1 MLVVVGIDASKGDQ
15 EGLMQQTCGSSL
27 GKRQMYYY
35 LDFIPRRHMTDDIRA
50 EVINSTGETSFP
62 ATPLEG
68 GALSPEAR
76 AGMPIR
82 FVILSGSDSNQIAP
96 AGTSFFTVTNEVK
109 KAIEGLDPAFEFYPM
124 DLEDRVH
131 KKTIKNALWLLY
143 SPYRRQV
150 INLEATGPALRV
162 EQSPPKMINGKL
174 FEYPKFYR
182 VSSISELV
190 MDAKAVAGCH
200 LFKGSARS
208 LSSSWF
214 CSEEFK
220 RAVEPF
226 RRTFDFIEIPAR

>member
-1 MLVVVGIDASKGDQ
+1 
-15 EGLMQQTCGSSL
+15 
-27 GKRQMYYY
+27 MYYY
-35 LDFIPRRHMTDDIRA
+35 LDFIPRRHMTDDIR
-50 EVINSTGETSFP
+50 EKVINSAGETSFP

-82 FVILSGSDSNQIAP
+82 LVILSGSDSNQIAR
-96 AGTSFFTVTNEVK
+96 AGTSFFTVTNEVRQ
-109 KAIEGLDPAFEFYPM
+109 AIEGLDPAFEFYPM

-131 KKTIKNALWLLY
+131 RKTIKNALWLLY

-150 INLEATGPALRV
+150 INLEATGAALRFR
-162 EQSPPKMINGKL
+162 QRPPEMINGKL
-174 FEYPKFYR
+174 FEYPKRYHVER
-182 VSSISELV
+182 ISELV
-190 MDAKAVAGCH
+190 MDANAVARCH
-200 LFKGSARS
+200 LFSGSATS
-208 LSSSWF
+208 MSSSWF